1 MNVRVGAVEIVDIND
16 LGVSGSPR
24 GDHSACRSMRVTTLG
39 IDSVGVHFQLSVL
52 SGDFQGTA

>member
-1 MNVRVGAVEIVDIND
+1 MGVRVGTMEIVDIND
-16 LGVSGSPR
+16 LGVRGSPR
-24 GDHSACRSMRVTTLG
+24 GDRSAGYSMLVTTLR